1 MPELEAIPVLIKP
14 LQYGNTPSEDAMM
27 RMKIESETQNDLNNQ
42 YSGGGRLRKQKKH
55 YYQRG
60 GGGITIPQFDGDYA
74 SPQNPNSASYELNKT
89 LIMAKNAG
97 ANDCYATNSCGINAQ
112 NGGYRK
118 YNRRAKTK
126 TNKSSNSRKRIHS
139 KKNRRTVK
147 RTLKR
152 KIIKH
157 NYKKH

>member
-27 RMKIESETQNDLNNQ
+27 RMKIESEIQNDLNNK
-42 YSGGGRLRKQKKH
+42 YSGGGRLHKQKKH
-55 YYQRG
+55 YYQH
-60 GGGITIPQFDGDYA
+60 GGITIPQFDGDYA

-97 ANDCYATNSCGINAQ
+97 ANDCYATNSCGINTQ

-118 YNRRAKTK
+118 YNRHSKTK
-126 TNKSSNSRKRIHS
+126 TNKSLKSRKRTHS
-139 KKNRRTVK
+139 KKNRRSVK

-152 KIIKH
+152 KNIKH
-157 NYKKH
+157 KKH